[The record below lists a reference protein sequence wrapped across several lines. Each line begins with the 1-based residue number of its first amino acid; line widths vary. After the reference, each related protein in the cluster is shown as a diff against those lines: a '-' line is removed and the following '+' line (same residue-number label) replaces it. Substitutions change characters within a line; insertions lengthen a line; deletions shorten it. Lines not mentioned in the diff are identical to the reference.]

1 MLQDLE
7 RLLAVQENASE
18 RVLELIA
25 SSLGTSVFVRDTLSI
40 SLGWVDSMNTLFSV
54 ACPFSDSPVDQLLV
68 LDDAND
74 QGSSKRELLVNSPN
88 PEVKSTKQG
97 MLLLF
102 LSVRIQFLPLFLRLL
117 GPLSSTQC
125 PALSTTTITAI
136 ATASTTPKSRPEH
149 ETLNQ
154 ANDNSHSNSSFSIS
168 VSSPAFAHSPN
179 GSDLDDISFESRGI
193 VLLAL

>member
-1 MLQDLE
+1 
-7 RLLAVQENASE
+7 
-18 RVLELIA
+18 
-25 SSLGTSVFVRDTLSI
+25 
-40 SLGWVDSMNTLFSV
+40 MNTLFSV

-68 LDDAND
+68 LADTND

-88 PEVKSTKQG
+88 PEVNSTKQG

-117 GPLSSTQC
+117 SPLSSTQC
-125 PALSTTTITAI
+125 PALSTTTITITAT
-136 ATASTTPKSRPEH
+136 ATASTSPKSRPEH

-154 ANDNSHSNSSFSIS
+154 ANDNSHSDSSFSIS

-179 GSDLDDISFESRGI
+179 GSDLDDTSFRSRGI